1 MKIHLATSKQ
11 LECIVKHDSDCSP
24 SLLREVVE
32 EMLNRNLFDSM
43 INRCFQMV
51 FGSIKR
57 MSEVYKMDLEDFLQI
72 GRTVVYEMIDRYKAG
87 NGKSFS
93 SFAFMVIKQKFS
105 KVIAFL
111 EFQKRDQR
119 NVFSYNDTEEGL
131 EIINVIP
138 NHTNIEKYVINKV
151 TVEKMLKKLSKKQRQ
166 IVDLWLQ
173 GYIFEEIA
181 EILGCAGKERS
192 LNKTYN
198 DAIKK
203 MRKGA

>member
-1 MKIHLATSKQ
+1 MKIHLATNKQ

-57 MSEVYKMDLEDFLQI
+57 MNEVHSMELADFLQI
-72 GRTVVYEMIDRYKAG
+72 GRTSVFEALEMFKPGKEKA
-87 NGKSFS
+87 FF
-93 SFAFMVIKQKFS
+93 SFAFLVIKQKFI
-105 KVIAFL
+105 KCIKFL
-111 EFQKRDQR
+111 EREKRDQR
-119 NVFSYNDTEEGL
+119 NEVREFETEEGL
-131 EIINVIP
+131 NILDLMPSYI
-138 NHTNIEKYVINKV
+138 NIEKYVI
-151 TVEKMLKKLSKKQRQ
+151 KKLTLENLLNKLTKRQRQ
-166 IVDLWLQ
+166 IVDLFLQ
-173 GYIFEEIA
+173 DYNFEEIA
-181 EILGCAGKERS
+181 EILGSKGKGKS